1 MTKPLPAIS
10 LWAPWGTYMAD
21 GYKAVET
28 RHWTTKFRGV
38 IAIHQAKTVKAIPQ
52 VKEHLREAGLP
63 LDTYTTKFKDWPLG
77 CIVAVGELYDVK
89 GTEELVNVLSR
100 QEQAFG
106 NYDPERFGW
115 LFRNVRKLA
124 VPILCKGQQGFWKL
138 DDLTAAAVWRVLD
151 GYTG

>member
-1 MTKPLPAIS
+1 
-10 LWAPWGTYMAD
+10 MAD
-21 GYKAVET
+21 GYKGVET
-28 RHWTTKFRGV
+28 RHWMTKFRGTL
-38 IAIHQAKTVKAIPQ
+38 AIHQAKTVKAIPQ

-63 LDTYTTKFKDWPLG
+63 SDTYTTRFSDWPLG

-89 GTEELVNVLSR
+89 RTEELVNVLSR

-106 NYDPERFGW
+106 DYSPGRFGW
-115 LFRNVRKLA
+115 LFRNVKKLN
-124 VPILCKGQQGFWKL
+124 VPVKCRGQQGFWKL